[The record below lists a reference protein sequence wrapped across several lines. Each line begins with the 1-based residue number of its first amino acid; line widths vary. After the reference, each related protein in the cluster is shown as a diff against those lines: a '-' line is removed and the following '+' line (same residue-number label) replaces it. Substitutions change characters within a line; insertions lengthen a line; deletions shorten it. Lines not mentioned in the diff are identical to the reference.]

1 MVKIFHKATI
11 KDLVGTWQYNQT
23 DGELIPTVAARTSQL
38 RAMFDIGIPANR
50 HFRTNLFRCGRGSE
64 MPETG

>member
-23 DGELIPTVAARTSQL
+23 DGELISYGRRKDIAIACYVRYRNSRKPTFS
-38 RAMFDIGIPANR
+38 N
-50 HFRTNLFRCGRGSE
+50 
-64 MPETG
+64 